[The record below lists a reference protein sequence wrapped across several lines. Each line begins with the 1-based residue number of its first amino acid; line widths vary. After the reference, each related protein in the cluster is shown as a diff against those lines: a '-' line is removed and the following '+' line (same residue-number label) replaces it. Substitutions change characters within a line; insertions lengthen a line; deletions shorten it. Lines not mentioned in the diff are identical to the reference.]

1 MSVERPTHMAIWP
14 NHSVAAVS
22 LAFDGISPEHLQL
35 RDHIRQFDLRATFF
49 CDAPGLLEDVAGWK
63 SAAQY
68 GHELGNHALL
78 GAADPDGLIARMS
91 ADTVAQEVLEM
102 RDLLHE
108 TFGVGA
114 HSAALPLVKTWP
126 DDAGLP
132 AVPDV
137 IHRTIVRLNE
147 ETLLPALTPIY
158 STIRT
163 PGGRFNAPKD
173 DLQMLRTCRIDGL
186 DAVSVGLIAQIAI
199 SQQSWV
205 ILSANNANEETML
218 QIAKWLKR
226 QPVWVAPVIEVA
238 NHLRES
244 FRDAPTFHSV

>member
-1 MSVERPTHMAIWP
+1 MERTTHMALWP
-14 NHSVAAVS
+14 NKTVAAVS
-22 LAFDGISPEHLQL
+22 LAFDGTHS
-35 RDHIRQFDLRATFF
+35 DHIRLRDELAVLGTQATFY
-49 CDAPGLLEDVAGWK
+49 CDAPGLLADVPGWK
-63 SAAQY
+63 AAASY

-78 GAADPDGLIARMS
+78 GACDPDGLIARMS
-91 ADTVAQEVLEM
+91 AETVEAEILEM
-102 RDLLHE
+102 RDLLQE
-108 TFGVGA
+108 TFGVGK

-132 AVPDV
+132 SVPDV

-147 ETLLPALTPIY
+147 ETLLPALAPLY
-158 STIRT
+158 DAIRT
-163 PGGRFNAPKD
+163 PGGRFNAPED
-173 DLQMLRTCRIDGL
+173 NLQQLKTCRIDGL

-199 SQQSWV
+199 SQEAWV
-205 ILSANNANEETML
+205 ILSAQKADYDTMI
-218 QIAKWLKR
+218 QIVKWLRR